1 MEPESS
7 AYSWLFSGNRDDKP
21 LYIRQSLAL
30 AMEMRVD
37 FHMDFFYDNHVIYQH
52 KGICTQLE
60 ADHLKIYLR
69 GEFNRLPPQGM
80 EVHVYLSLRIEHKT
94 LPCDFVAAVIGVVR
108 ENRDTFL
115 LLSLPAD
122 MGHNQRRYNVRI
134 PVAKKDIAH
143 FRVWYGKPAGNSGH
157 ADDARRK
164 VQWMPVPDEEVD
176 VLDIS
181 AGGMHIG
188 IAVTSSVLDSLARRE
203 LLLVNGEFDVK
214 GKNLPP
220 LAMVGPIVRLMRE
233 EKHAWAR
240 LGLQFRRWAM
250 VRKGE
255 LNWLPLGEQDGIAP
269 LGAWVFQVILSR
281 YKSERES

>member
-1 MEPESS
+1 MESSPS
-7 AYSWLFSGNRDDKP
+7 AYSWLFAGNLENKP

-37 FHMDFFYDNHVIYQH
+37 FHMDFFHDNHVIYQH
-52 KGICTQLE
+52 KGMCIQVE
-60 ADHLKIYLR
+60 ADQIKIYLR
-69 GEFNRLPPQGM
+69 GDFNRLPPQGM
-80 EVHVYLSLRIEHKT
+80 EVHVYFSLHIERKT
-94 LPCDFVAAVIGVVR
+94 LPCDFSAKVISVVT

-115 LLSLPAD
+115 VLTLPGD

-134 PVAKKDIAH
+134 PISKQDIAN
-143 FRVWYGKPAGNSGH
+143 FRVWYGKPSGVPG
-157 ADDARRK
+157 AVDDARRK
-164 VQWMPVPDEEVD
+164 IQWLPVPAEEVD

-181 AGGMHIG
+181 AGGMHLG
-188 IAVTSSVLDSLARRE
+188 VAVTSPTLEFLARQE
-203 LLLVNGEFDVK
+203 LLLLNGEFDVK

-233 EKHAWAR
+233 DAWAR
-240 LGLQFRRWAM
+240 LGVQFRRWAM
-250 VRKGE
+250 VRKGD

-269 LGAWVFQVILSR
+269 LGSWVFQVILSR